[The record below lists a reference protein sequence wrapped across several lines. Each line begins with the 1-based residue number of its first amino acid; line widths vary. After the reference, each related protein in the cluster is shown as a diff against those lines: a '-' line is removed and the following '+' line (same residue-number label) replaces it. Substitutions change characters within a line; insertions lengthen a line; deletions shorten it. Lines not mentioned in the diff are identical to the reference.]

1 MAGSLAVKRSGLL
14 AEIAVVVLLGAAPVC
29 LAQPPEAGDAG
40 AAAIHTEML
49 GAPVFAADGVL
60 IGQVAD
66 ISYDEEDQ
74 PRRIRMSS
82 ASVLGLGTRTLEIPS
97 GLFTVVRG
105 AVVVDLPAEAVQ
117 ALPEL
122 TEQEQER

>member
-1 MAGSLAVKRSGLL
+1 M
-14 AEIAVVVLLGAAPVC
+14 
-29 LAQPPEAGDAG
+29 
-40 AAAIHTEML
+40 
-49 GAPVFAADGVL
+49 
-60 IGQVAD
+60 AD